1 MKDLFRKLE
10 AATQIYSNFQF
21 EYKDDIASIKRYAT
35 KEIVDKLWTLKAR
48 GKKDRRASFD
58 SQDDIVVEDSVEYE
72 AKFVAWKK
80 KVAEVLDN
88 VINSATKGGK
98 GYSKKT
104 NRQESMD
111 RLRGKVPTANNQIL
125 PLLDAVAKEREECK
139 ALIIELERLRT
150 LFNPDN
156 DSNKELYNGDD
167 SEYVGGYG
175 NVEDLS
181 ESKQRDW

>member
-1 MKDLFRKLE
+1 MKQ
-10 AATQIYSNFQF
+10 QIYSNFQF
-21 EYKDDIASIKRYAT
+21 EYEDDNASIKKYAT
-35 KEIVDKLWTLKAR
+35 KEIVDKLWTLKVR
-48 GKKDRRASFD
+48 GKKDRRASFG

-80 KVAEVLDN
+80 KVAEALDN

-104 NRQESMD
+104 NRQESMN
-111 RLRGKVPTANNQIL
+111 RLKGTVPTANNQIL
-125 PLLDAVAKEREECK
+125 PLLDAVVKEREECK
-139 ALIIELERLRT
+139 ALIIELERPRA

-167 SEYVGGYG
+167 SECVGIYG

-181 ESKQRDW
+181 ESKQ

>member
-88 VINSATKGGK
+88 
-98 GYSKKT
+98 
-104 NRQESMD
+104 
-111 RLRGKVPTANNQIL
+111 
-125 PLLDAVAKEREECK
+125 
-139 ALIIELERLRT
+139 
-150 LFNPDN
+150 
-156 DSNKELYNGDD
+156 
-167 SEYVGGYG
+167 
-175 NVEDLS
+175 
-181 ESKQRDW
+181 

>member
-1 MKDLFRKLE
+1 VDLE
-10 AATQIYSNFQF
+10 S
-21 EYKDDIASIKRYAT
+21 KREVRRTEEPRSAVRTELSWKILSST
-35 KEIVDKLWTLKAR
+35 KQNLLHGR
-48 GKKDRRASFD
+48 
-58 SQDDIVVEDSVEYE
+58 
-72 AKFVAWKK
+72 K
-80 KVAEVLDN
+80 KVAEALDK

-111 RLRGKVPTANNQIL
+111 RLRVKVPTTNNQIL
-125 PLLDAVAKEREECK
+125 PLLDAMAKEREECK

-181 ESKQRDW
+181 ESKRRDW